1 MPNYNYLFDKFK
13 VHFIITIT
21 LLTLNALLI
30 IPCIAFA
37 EINVDGRLDEPEWA
51 ESQSFRDF
59 VVIEPL
65 TYDTPRMQTEARI
78 LSVPEGLAVAF
89 ICEQPE
95 ETRTRTI
102 TQRDSEF
109 DSDSVSLLIDF
120 DGRGEIVYQF
130 LVKLRYRF

>member
-1 MPNYNYLFDKFK
+1 MDDIDWKE
-13 VHFIITIT
+13 
-21 LLTLNALLI
+21 ALV
-30 IPCIAFA
+30 FS
-37 EINVDGRLDEPEWA
+37 E
-51 ESQSFRDF
+51 F

-65 TYDTPRMQTEARI
+65 TLETPGMRTEARL
-78 LSVPEGLAVAF
+78 LSMPEGLAIAF